1 MTSSPRSGFDRFL
14 VRVTRLLMQP
24 GRVPLAVMR
33 RLPFGSY
40 ELRCALDLFPRPH
53 YAYGVQQA
61 AELARRLGVG
71 RISVIEFGVAG
82 GAGLV
87 EMSRQARL
95 ASAATGVHIEVYGFD
110 TGAGLPKPTD
120 HRDLP
125 YIWREGDFSMDVDAL
140 QARLPDAVL
149 ILGNIADTA
158 REFLDD
164 RRPAPI
170 GFVSI
175 DVDFYSS
182 TAAALGVFAG
192 DHKYFLPRVF
202 CYLDDTVGDD
212 DQILHNEFVG
222 ELCAIR
228 EFNEANTALKLAPIN
243 GLRHKRAVAAPW
255 NDNIYALHRFDHPDY
270 GRYVGRP
277 DSETELPLV

>member
-1 MTSSPRSGFDRFL
+1 MLIRI
-14 VRVTRLLMQP
+14 VRLLMQP
-24 GRVPLAVMR
+24 GRILLAVMR

-40 ELRCALDLFPRPH
+40 ELRCALDLYPRPH

-71 RISVIEFGVAG
+71 RISVVEFGVAG
-82 GAGLV
+82 GAGIV
-87 EMSRQARL
+87 ELNRMAAL
-95 ASAATGVHIEVYGFD
+95 ATAASGVQIDVYGFD

-125 YIWREGDFSMDVDAL
+125 YIWREGDFVMDVEAL
-140 QARLPDAVL
+140 RARLGAAHL
-149 ILGNIADTA
+149 ILGDIDDTV
-158 REFLDD
+158 EGFLDTEQ
-164 RRPAPI
+164 PAPI

-182 TAAALGVFAG
+182 TAAALKLFRG

-212 DQILHNEFVG
+212 DQIIHNDYVG
-222 ELCAIR
+222 ELSAIR
-228 EFNEANTALKLAPIN
+228 EFNEEHETLKLAPIN
-243 GLRHKRAVAAPW
+243 GLRHKRPVSAPW
-255 NDNIYALHRFDHPDY
+255 NDNFQALHRFEHPEY
-270 GRYVGRP
+270 GQYVGKP
-277 DSETELPLV
+277 DTETQLPL

>member
-1 MTSSPRSGFDRFL
+1 MTSSPRSGFDRNVIRL
-14 VRVTRLLMQP
+14 VRVLMQP
-24 GRVPLAVMR
+24 GRSVLAVMR

-61 AELARRLGVG
+61 AELARRLGVD
-71 RISVIEFGVAG
+71 RISVVEFGVAG

-95 ASAATGVHIEVYGFD
+95 ATAATGVRIDVYGFD
-110 TGAGLPKPTD
+110 TGEGLPKPTD
-120 HRDLP
+120 YRDLP
-125 YIWREGDFSMDVDAL
+125 YIWREGDFSMDVEAL
-140 QARLPDAVL
+140 RGRLPEAHLV
-149 ILGNIADTA
+149 LGNIADTVV
-158 REFLDD
+158 EFLDD

-170 GFVSI
+170 GFVSV

-182 TAAALGVFAG
+182 TAAALRIFTG

-202 CYLDDTVGDD
+202 CYMDDTVGDD
-212 DQILHNEFVG
+212 DQILHNDYVG
-222 ELCAIR
+222 ELRAIR
-228 EFNEANTALKLAPIN
+228 EFNEANENLKIAPIN
-243 GLRHKRAVAAPW
+243 GLRHKRAVPAPW
-255 NDNIYALHRFDHPDY
+255 NDNIVALHRFDHPDY

-277 DSETELPLV
+277 DSQTELPL

>member
-1 MTSSPRSGFDRFL
+1 MLIRI
-14 VRVTRLLMQP
+14 VRMLMHP
-24 GRVPLAVMR
+24 GRILLALMR

-40 ELRCALDLFPRPH
+40 ELRCALDLYPRPH

-71 RISVIEFGVAG
+71 RISVVEFGVAG
-82 GAGLV
+82 GAGMV
-87 EMSRQARL
+87 ELNRMAAL
-95 ASAATGVHIEVYGFD
+95 ATAASGVKIDVYGFD

-125 YIWREGDFSMDVDAL
+125 YIWREGDFVMDVDAL
-140 QARLPDAVL
+140 KARLAGATLVL
-149 ILGNIADTA
+149 GDISDTVGQ
-158 REFLDD
+158 FLDGE
-164 RRPAPI
+164 RPAPI

-182 TAAALGVFAG
+182 TAAALRLFAG

-212 DQILHNEFVG
+212 DQVIHNDYVG
-222 ELCAIR
+222 ELSAIR
-228 EFNEANTALKLAPIN
+228 EFNEANELMKLAPIN

-255 NDNIYALHRFDHPDY
+255 NDNIQALHRFDHPDY
-270 GRYVGRP
+270 STYVGRP
-277 DSETELPLV
+277 DTQTQLPL

>member
-1 MTSSPRSGFDRFL
+1 MLIRI
-14 VRVTRLLMQP
+14 VRLLMQP
-24 GRVPLAVMR
+24 GRIMLAIMR

-40 ELRCALDLFPRPH
+40 ELRCALDLYPRPH

-71 RISVIEFGVAG
+71 RISVVEFGVAG
-82 GAGLV
+82 GAGMVQLNQ
-87 EMSRQARL
+87 MAAL
-95 ASAATGVHIEVYGFD
+95 ATAASGVQIDVYGFD

-125 YIWREGDFSMDVDAL
+125 YIWREGDFVMDVDAL
-140 QARLPDAVL
+140 KARLGEATLV
-149 ILGNIADTA
+149 LGNIEDTVGG
-158 REFLDD
+158 FLDSAQ
-164 RRPAPI
+164 PAPI

-182 TAAALGVFAG
+182 TAAALQLFHG

-212 DQILHNEFVG
+212 DQIIHNDYVG
-222 ELCAIR
+222 ELSAIR
-228 EFNEANTALKLAPIN
+228 EFNEVSGAMKLAPIN
-243 GLRHKRAVAAPW
+243 GLRHKRAVPAPW
-255 NDNIYALHRFDHPDY
+255 NDNIQALHRFDHPDY
-270 GRYVGRP
+270 GRYVGKP
-277 DSETELPLV
+277 DSQTQLPLG